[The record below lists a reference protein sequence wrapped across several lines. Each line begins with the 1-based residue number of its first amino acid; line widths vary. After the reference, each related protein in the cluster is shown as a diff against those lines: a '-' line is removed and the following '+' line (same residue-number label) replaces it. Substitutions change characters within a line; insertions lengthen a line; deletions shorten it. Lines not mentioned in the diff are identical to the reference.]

1 MLKPRCGCTQRK
13 TWSNIPVICSY
24 TGEWICPKMPQNEE
38 RNISTGF
45 SDKIVHLQQVLPP
58 NVSILSSF
66 SVIMASI
73 AQQWVLVP
81 RNFAALDFPRKMR
94 LTQMT
99 TPKIESWF
107 CFGRFRRPESYQ
119 KLIRGWIQP
128 LMGFWS
134 YLLDL
139 NSNLPLAN
147 NENAKT
153 EWSFMEGDRLQES
166 NHSTG
171 GFFREKVQA
180 HRIICVIPCCH

>member
-1 MLKPRCGCTQRK
+1 
-13 TWSNIPVICSY
+13 
-24 TGEWICPKMPQNEE
+24 MPQNEE

-45 SDKIVHLQQVLPP
+45 SDKIVHLQQVLPT
-58 NVSILSSF
+58 NVSIFSSF
-66 SVIMASI
+66 SMIMSSI

-99 TPKIESWF
+99 TPKIESSF

-128 LMGFWS
+128 LMGFCW

-139 NSNLPLAN
+139 NSNLSLATT
-147 NENAKT
+147 K
-153 EWSFMEGDRLQES
+153 MQRLS
-166 NHSTG
+166 GRLWKVIVYKNRTTG

-180 HRIICVIPCCH
+180 HRIICVIPCCN